1 MADGSTMD
9 VRLLDGDNQEEQQEE
24 ELHISHPLHGDAP
37 YWCGTLILIIMNYTV
52 ATLITGGRNI
62 IVISYITMLML
73 TGPMAFR
80 LRSWT
85 QGWWRW
91 GRYVLGVGLAS
102 FFSGY
107 KSALLIPALLGP
119 ERTMASTVIVYALTA
134 LWECSNAV
142 LVLGGAEVLHKSNI
156 RNYQQA
162 VAAGAAPCQVKF
174 MTTEVTNS
182 NSTMRRW
189 LHVALWLGAGLG
201 LREALK
207 ALPALTEFAQ
217 DSVILEAEL
226 QAFLLSCMVL
236 AFDLPCLVWGLLSS
250 CGAGTFPLYCHRM
263 EMVLPYGSVYLSS
276 SPRDFWR
283 KWSRPASQMIRH
295 MVYYPLGGSSSPY
308 VSIPI
313 MFLINA
319 NSHLQ
324 LGHDLLGT
332 WDGSL
337 YWLLIFLVLGAAVL
351 VDVYATRSYAPV
363 QQLQAPQQ
371 AAVAENSEGEAVH
384 VIHRPGS
391 AEPDIE
397 AGWGAE
403 QEPPPTLPHPCNA
416 VASVVPTAQP
426 VPEAALVK
434 CKNCNVWFRYANDSS
449 SLFPVY

>member
-9 VRLLDGDNQEEQQEE
+9 VRLLDGDNQEAQQEE

-142 LVLGGAEVLHKSNI
+142 LVFGGAEVLHTSNI

-174 MTTEVTNS
+174 MTT
-182 NSTMRRW
+182 
-189 LHVALWLGAGLG
+189 
-201 LREALK
+201 
-207 ALPALTEFAQ
+207 
-217 DSVILEAEL
+217 
-226 QAFLLSCMVL
+226 
-236 AFDLPCLVWGLLSS
+236 
-250 CGAGTFPLYCHRM
+250 
-263 EMVLPYGSVYLSS
+263 
-276 SPRDFWR
+276 
-283 KWSRPASQMIRH
+283 
-295 MVYYPLGGSSSPY
+295 
-308 VSIPI
+308 
-313 MFLINA
+313 
-319 NSHLQ
+319 
-324 LGHDLLGT
+324 
-332 WDGSL
+332 
-337 YWLLIFLVLGAAVL
+337 
-351 VDVYATRSYAPV
+351 
-363 QQLQAPQQ
+363 
-371 AAVAENSEGEAVH
+371 
-384 VIHRPGS
+384 
-391 AEPDIE
+391 
-397 AGWGAE
+397 
-403 QEPPPTLPHPCNA
+403 
-416 VASVVPTAQP
+416 
-426 VPEAALVK
+426 
-434 CKNCNVWFRYANDSS
+434 
-449 SLFPVY
+449 